1 MPQILSGTL
10 TLLLFKILVYDSTA
24 TKYGA
29 PEMKFWIN
37 FVQDIKKKK
46 KKNSDIMEI
55 KIWPVTLGQTII
67 IPADAF

>member
-10 TLLLFKILVYDSTA
+10 NLLLFKILVYDFTA

-37 FVQDIKKKK
+37 FVQDISKKTVIQWRSK
-46 KKNSDIMEI
+46 SD
-55 KIWPVTLGQTII
+55 L
-67 IPADAF
+67 